1 MAMPSRDERDRTLA
15 ECALRAPDIA
25 AKSCDASHGCAPYH
39 AIWPTMRL
47 LEVIGSPDAPEDLP
61 FWQRALD
68 GLSTIDQPRVL
79 LSGAADHGFLEL
91 VHGVLA
97 QAGVGAKLCL
107 VDRCATPLQLNR
119 WYAENAGIELEMQ
132 QSDILSFARERR
144 FDAVL
149 AHSFIDQIP
158 SEHWPALL
166 ARWHDLVRPGGRVVT
181 LNRLRRASEAEA
193 ERASAAAPH
202 DYAAMIARKNRDL
215 PASLGIPSALAAHA
229 ERYWQRRMPTPFRSR
244 GEIVAL
250 LENAGFSIEAADEGF
265 ATVAGRSFSKSRRLR
280 LIARR
285 P

>member
-1 MAMPSRDERDRTLA
+1 MLFR
-15 ECALRAPDIA
+15 
-25 AKSCDASHGCAPYH
+25 
-39 AIWPTMRL
+39 
-47 LEVIGSPDAPEDLP
+47 
-61 FWQRALD
+61 
-68 GLSTIDQPRVL
+68 
-79 LSGAADHGFLEL
+79 
-91 VHGVLA
+91 
-97 QAGVGAKLCL
+97 
-107 VDRCATPLQLNR
+107 
-119 WYAENAGIELEMQ
+119 
-132 QSDILSFARERR
+132 
-144 FDAVL
+144 
-149 AHSFIDQIP
+149 

-181 LNRLRRASEAEA
+181 LNRLRSASEAEA

-229 ERYWQRRMPTPFRSR
+229 ERYWQQRVPTPFRSR